1 MRIAISLVFSLNLLL
16 IPILGS
22 DVIKNPGK
30 PISTNHGRAVTA
42 KKAMTITDE
51 NKDYYFKKPY
61 NVKIAPNGSI
71 FVMDKD
77 QLLKFTP
84 EGKFVK
90 NLFKK
95 GQGPNELVY
104 VSNYLILADNSAII
118 HNIAPNK
125 ILHFDAKNNPLSETR
140 LPFERY
146 IDLLHVNK
154 DNYYFFGVSSPG
166 KKVHQPKV
174 IEINQQLLAVSKH
187 DYSIKKKFALPQKS
201 YMFKTSSGSALVK
214 LHYLLSCHLRD
225 NLFFFSSSH
234 EYGIK
239 LIDLD
244 SKAFIREFDREYERV
259 EVTDETKEFVLS
271 GGFVIEGK
279 SYKTPMPKYLD
290 DIQSLHVANQKLL
303 VFTSTVDKQK
313 GVLVDIFDEKGKY
326 IDCFFLKFPGKG
338 LHYGL
343 IHAKMAIAN
352 GAVYLIEKDEKDNW
366 VISKYLVPE
375 IA

>member
-1 MRIAISLVFSLNLLL
+1 M
-16 IPILGS
+16 PIRGS
-22 DVIKNPGK
+22 NVIKNPAK
-30 PISTNHGRAVTA
+30 PISSNHGRAIIA
-42 KKAMTITDE
+42 KKAITITDE
-51 NKDYYFKKPY
+51 DKGYYFKKPY
-61 NVKIAPNGSI
+61 NIKIAPNGSI

-84 EGKFVK
+84 AGKFVK

-95 GQGPNELVY
+95 GQGPNELVNI
-104 VSNYLILADNSAII
+104 SNYLILEDNSVII

-125 ILHFDAKNNPLSETR
+125 ILHLDAKDNPLSETR
-140 LPFERY
+140 LPFEKY
-146 IDLLHVNK
+146 IDLFHVDK
-154 DNYYFFGVSSPG
+154 DNYYFLGVSSPVD
-166 KKVHQPKV
+166 KAHQPKV
-174 IEINQQLLAVSKH
+174 IEINRLLLAVTKH
-187 DYSIKKKFALPQKS
+187 DYSIKKKFALLQKS
-201 YMFKTSSGSALVK
+201 YMFKTSSVSALVK

-244 SKAFIREFDREYERV
+244 SKTFIREFNREYERV
-259 EVTDETKEFVLS
+259 EVTEETKEFVLS

-279 SYKTPMPKYLD
+279 SYETPIPKYLD

-313 GVLVDIFDEKGKY
+313 GVLVDVFNEQGKY

-338 LHYGL
+338 LHYDL
-343 IHAKMAIAN
+343 IHSKMAIAN
-352 GAVYLIEKDEKDNW
+352 GAVYLIEKDEQDNW
-366 VISKYLVPE
+366 IISKYLVPE
-375 IA
+375 IALL